1 MVRRCTLLFRTTSA
15 FPQCCQRSGNR
26 TGPRASKG
34 VCTAEGKT
42 TKGSK
47 EKRGLKKQVR
57 MVRKKGSVIW
67 FEATRLKEGAEDKE
81 EWKEKEDERQ

>member
-1 MVRRCTLLFRTTSA
+1 
-15 FPQCCQRSGNR
+15 
-26 TGPRASKG
+26 
-34 VCTAEGKT
+34 
-42 TKGSK
+42 
-47 EKRGLKKQVR
+47 